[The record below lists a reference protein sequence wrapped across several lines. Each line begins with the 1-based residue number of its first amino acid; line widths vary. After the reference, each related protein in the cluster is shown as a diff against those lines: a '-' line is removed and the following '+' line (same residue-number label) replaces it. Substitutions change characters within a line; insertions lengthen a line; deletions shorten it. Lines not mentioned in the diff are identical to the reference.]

1 MCYEYA
7 WGRGHMGER
16 AFERG
21 KLASHRSLMKRMR
34 DWLTSPYSHLVQA
47 GIETGCEMAQ
57 AVR

>member
-1 MCYEYA
+1 
-7 WGRGHMGER
+7 MGER

-47 GIETGCEMAQ
+47 GIDTGCEMTQ